1 MIEFLSLLGFMRRII
16 GWERR
21 MVKLT
26 KFKRINLT
34 NLLEDVNWELVN
46 MVFEEFSGNKNL
58 LLEELLETIHDL
70 LEKEIEEMG
79 ENYIKEI

>member
-1 MIEFLSLLGFMRRII
+1 MRRII

-34 NLLEDVNWELVN
+34 NLLEDVNWELAN
-46 MVFEEFSGNKNL
+46 MVFEEFSGNKDL